1 MGYDAFRDAFVEKM
15 SALKAGDPTSDD
27 SDIGPMAR
35 EDLRDNL
42 HDQVEQSVMN
52 CATVLCGGEKP
63 TGDGYFYP
71 ATVLA
76 DVAPGQP
83 AYDDELFGPVAS
95 LIRAKDDKDAMR
107 IANDS
112 RYGLGGGIL
121 SQDTE

>member
-1 MGYDAFRDAFVEKM
+1 MGAVETCVTGRVYNNGETCVAAKRFVVVDSMYDAFRDAFVEKM

-35 EDLRDNL
+35 EDLRDDL
-42 HDQVEQSVMN
+42 HDQVEQSVKN
-52 CATVLCGGEKP
+52 GATVLCGGEKP

-83 AYDDELFGPVAS
+83 AYDEKHKS
-95 LIRAKDDKDAMR
+95 KRKK
-107 IANDS
+107 
-112 RYGLGGGIL
+112 
-121 SQDTE
+121 